1 MLSLILPTYNEAEN
15 LPELLA
21 EIEGAMGEIP
31 FEIIVVDDDS
41 PDRTWE
47 VAQRL
52 AQEKSFLHVLRRVGR
67 RGLSSAVLDGF
78 RMARGDILAVMDS
91 DGQHDP
97 RLLPHLYGA
106 VRRENAGI
114 AIGSRYVPGGSVEG
128 WARARHA
135 ASYIATGL
143 AWLVCPRRVR
153 DPMSGFFALDRRTF
167 AALETRVHPRG
178 FKILL
183 EFLALLPPGARV
195 AEAPL
200 AFRLR
205 RRGESKLN
213 ARVEAQYLLQICSLL
228 LRRFRWSLL
237 LVVACVVLFVLLF
250 PRAWALR
257 LLYTNAA
264 VRAQVREGVERLAT
278 ERGWLRSDI
287 SFRSVRRTGFSFLH
301 RQHVR
306 GRDPIECFTYS
317 FSNHVLRGCGVESPL
332 P

>member
-1 MLSLILPTYNEAEN
+1 MLSLVLPTYNEAEN
-15 LPELLA
+15 LPELLT
-21 EIEGAMGEIP
+21 EIEEAMGDIP
-31 FEIIVVDDDS
+31 FEVVVVDDDS

-52 AQEKSFLHVLRRVGR
+52 AQEKPFLHVLRRVGQS
-67 RGLSSAVLDGF
+67 GLSSAVLEGF
-78 RMARGDILAVMDS
+78 RMARGEILAVMDS

-97 RLLPHLYGA
+97 LLLPRLFRA
-106 VRRENAGI
+106 VRDGAAL

-167 AALETRVHPRG
+167 AVLETRLHPRG

-195 AEAPL
+195 AEVPL

-213 ARVEAQYLLQICSLL
+213 ARVEAQFLFQLCSLL
-228 LRRFRWSLL
+228 LRRFRWSFLFIAVCVALL
-237 LVVACVVLFVLLF
+237 FLLF

-257 LLYTNAA
+257 LLYTSAV
-264 VRAQVREGVERLAT
+264 VRAQVREGVERLAA

-306 GRDPIECFTYS
+306 GRDPVECFIYS
-317 FSNHVLRGCGVESPL
+317 FSDRVLRVCDGDSPL

>member
-1 MLSLILPTYNEAEN
+1 MLSLVLPTYNEADN

-21 EIEGAMGEIP
+21 EIEGAVGDIP

-47 VAQRL
+47 VAGRCARDRPYL
-52 AQEKSFLHVLRRVGR
+52 RVLRRVGR
-67 RGLSSAVLDGF
+67 RGLSSAVLEGF
-78 RMARGDILAVMDS
+78 RMAQGDILAVMDS

-97 RLLPHLYGA
+97 RLLPRLYGA
-106 VRRENAGI
+106 VRENAGI

-128 WARARHA
+128 WAQARHA

-167 AALETRVHPRG
+167 AVLETRVHPRG

-183 EFLALLPPGARV
+183 EFLAILPPGARV
-195 AEAPL
+195 AEVPL

-213 ARVEAQYLLQICSLL
+213 ARVEAQFLLQIYSLL
-228 LRRFRWSLL
+228 LRRFRWSFLFLAVCIALL
-237 LVVACVVLFVLLF
+237 FLLF
-250 PRAWALR
+250 PRAWELR
-257 LLYTNAA
+257 LLYADAA
-264 VRAQVREGVERLAT
+264 VRAQVREGVEKLAA

-287 SFRSVRRTGFSFLH
+287 SFRSVQRTGFTFLH
-301 RQHVR
+301 RQHMR
-306 GRDPIECFTYS
+306 GRDPVECFTHS
-317 FSNHVLRGCGVESPL
+317 FSDRVLRTCGGDFPL

>member
-1 MLSLILPTYNEAEN
+1 MLSLVLPTYNEAEN
-15 LPELLA
+15 LPELLT
-21 EIEGAMGEIP
+21 EIEEAMGDIP
-31 FEIIVVDDDS
+31 FEVVVVDDDS

-47 VAQRL
+47 VAGRCARDRPYL
-52 AQEKSFLHVLRRVGR
+52 RVLRRVGQS
-67 RGLSSAVLDGF
+67 GLSSAVLDGF
-78 RMARGDILAVMDS
+78 RMALGDILAVMDS

-97 RLLPHLYGA
+97 RLLPRLYGA
-106 VRRENAGI
+106 VRENAGI

-183 EFLALLPPGARV
+183 EFLALLPSGARV
-195 AEAPL
+195 VEAPL

-228 LRRFRWSLL
+228 LRRFRWFLPLAVVSLAL
-237 LVVACVVLFVLLF
+237 LFFLF

-257 LLYTNAA
+257 LLYTSAA
-264 VRAQVREGVERLAT
+264 VRAQVREGVERLAE

-306 GRDPIECFTYS
+306 GRDPVTYYEYV
-317 FSNHVLRGCGVESPL
+317 FE
-332 P
+332 